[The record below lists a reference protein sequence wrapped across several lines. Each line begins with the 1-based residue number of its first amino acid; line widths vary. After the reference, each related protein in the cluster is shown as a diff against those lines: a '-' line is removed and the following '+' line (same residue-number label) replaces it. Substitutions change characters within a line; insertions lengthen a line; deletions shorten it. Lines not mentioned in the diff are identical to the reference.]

1 MPYSVK
7 TDVWSLGVVLYE
19 ICMRRMPFD
28 ADSLPLLSYYITKGK
43 YKEMKGYPRV
53 EKLVSKMLLVNPE
66 KRFGVSIL
74 LDSQIL
80 NQIDEKA
87 SA

>member
-1 MPYSVK
+1 MPYSAK

-43 YKEMKGYPRV
+43 YKGMKGYLKI
-53 EKLVSKMLLVNPE
+53 ENLVRKMLIVNPD
-66 KRFGVSIL
+66 KRFGVTQL
-74 LDSQIL
+74 LDYNSF
-80 NQIDEKA
+80 K
-87 SA
+87 SY